1 MLTLGTLLAASYAPS
16 PRSSPWSPA
25 RRVQE
30 PLLAEFDV
38 NAAVTRLNA
47 AVEREDYA
55 AAGRIKAEIEAGRG
69 SSGAAV
75 APLVWDASAL
85 PAWLL
90 ARVEDLGFR
99 FPTPVQAGAL
109 AARRSAI
116 RDTVLSAPTG
126 SGKTLAFSVR
136 LVVEVAEQLE
146 ERASLATAAVSA
158 LLEEA
163 PGGLSPTEAM
173 GALSPA
179 LLLPGRDESGDA
191 TLPARGPPAGL
202 VVAPTA
208 SLAEQAARLLH
219 SLVGGYSRESRTYDP
234 GAKDSLFKFGG
245 PKAVRVAALFTAEEG
260 AAAAAAAASGAGP
273 LRDSEL
279 LVATPA
285 AVAAAGESL
294 DLSAL
299 RIACVDEADA
309 CDGAAL
315 DSLPPAA
322 SRVLVGATLGRA
334 VATAVESGRVA
345 PPVLVDGGG
354 EVRSWAEDDLAQALC
369 PAGIEHRFCVAP
381 ESGDQAQ
388 AQLQLLALARL
399 LRNDLREWA
408 RLGGADHPRP
418 RAVVFTSDAA
428 AAVRVGAALRDSL
441 WGEQAVATRAGEKDG
456 EVGAAAFKSKRGNA
470 GKDDFESVVRA
481 GGASVLVVPRAE
493 GRGLDFPDVT
503 HVYCFNLGL
512 GEGDA
517 NEYAHLA
524 GRTGRVGQAG
534 QGIVTSV
541 LNADPDW
548 PVALSALTAIVCVVA
563 RDTTGR
569 SLEAV
574 AVPSLEEDEDVR
586 KGLDDLLAL
595 TEEREPSE

>member
-1 MLTLGTLLAASYAPS
+1 MLSLGALLAASYAPS

-75 APLVWDASAL
+75 PLVWDASAL

-109 AARRSAI
+109 AARRSA

-208 SLAEQAARLLH
+208 SLAEQAQAGEGETA
-219 SLVGGYSRESRTYDP
+219 LV
-234 GAKDSLFKFGG
+234 
-245 PKAVRVAALFTAEEG
+245 
-260 AAAAAAAASGAGP
+260 AGP
-273 LRDSEL
+273 AATSVWR
-279 LVATPA
+279 ATP
-285 AVAAAGESL
+285 
-294 DLSAL
+294 
-299 RIACVDEADA
+299 
-309 CDGAAL
+309 
-315 DSLPPAA
+315 
-322 SRVLVGATLGRA
+322 
-334 VATAVESGRVA
+334 
-345 PPVLVDGGG
+345 
-354 EVRSWAEDDLAQALC
+354 
-369 PAGIEHRFCVAP
+369 
-381 ESGDQAQ
+381 
-388 AQLQLLALARL
+388 
-399 LRNDLREWA
+399 
-408 RLGGADHPRP
+408 
-418 RAVVFTSDAA
+418 
-428 AAVRVGAALRDSL
+428 
-441 WGEQAVATRAGEKDG
+441 
-456 EVGAAAFKSKRGNA
+456 
-470 GKDDFESVVRA
+470 
-481 GGASVLVVPRAE
+481 
-493 GRGLDFPDVT
+493 
-503 HVYCFNLGL
+503 
-512 GEGDA
+512 
-517 NEYAHLA
+517 
-524 GRTGRVGQAG
+524 
-534 QGIVTSV
+534 
-541 LNADPDW
+541 
-548 PVALSALTAIVCVVA
+548 
-563 RDTTGR
+563 
-569 SLEAV
+569 
-574 AVPSLEEDEDVR
+574 
-586 KGLDDLLAL
+586 
-595 TEEREPSE
+595 

>member
-208 SLAEQAARLLH
+208 SLAEQA
-219 SLVGGYSRESRTYDP
+219 
-234 GAKDSLFKFGG
+234 
-245 PKAVRVAALFTAEEG
+245 
-260 AAAAAAAASGAGP
+260 
-273 LRDSEL
+273 
-279 LVATPA
+279 
-285 AVAAAGESL
+285 
-294 DLSAL
+294 
-299 RIACVDEADA
+299 
-309 CDGAAL
+309 
-315 DSLPPAA
+315 
-322 SRVLVGATLGRA
+322 
-334 VATAVESGRVA
+334 
-345 PPVLVDGGG
+345 
-354 EVRSWAEDDLAQALC
+354 
-369 PAGIEHRFCVAP
+369 
-381 ESGDQAQ
+381 
-388 AQLQLLALARL
+388 
-399 LRNDLREWA
+399 
-408 RLGGADHPRP
+408 
-418 RAVVFTSDAA
+418 
-428 AAVRVGAALRDSL
+428 
-441 WGEQAVATRAGEKDG
+441 RAGEG
-456 EVGAAAFKSKRGNA
+456 ETALVAGPAA
-470 GKDDFESVVRA
+470 
-481 GGASVLVVPRAE
+481 
-493 GRGLDFPDVT
+493 
-503 HVYCFNLGL
+503 
-512 GEGDA
+512 
-517 NEYAHLA
+517 
-524 GRTGRVGQAG
+524 
-534 QGIVTSV
+534 TSV
-541 LNADPDW
+541 WRATP
-548 PVALSALTAIVCVVA
+548 
-563 RDTTGR
+563 
-569 SLEAV
+569 
-574 AVPSLEEDEDVR
+574 
-586 KGLDDLLAL
+586 
-595 TEEREPSE
+595 